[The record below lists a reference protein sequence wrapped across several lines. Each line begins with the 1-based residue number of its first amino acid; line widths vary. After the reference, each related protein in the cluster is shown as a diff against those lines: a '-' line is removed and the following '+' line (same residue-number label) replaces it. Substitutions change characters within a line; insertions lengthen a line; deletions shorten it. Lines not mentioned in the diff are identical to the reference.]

1 MKKKAISVIAV
12 SATAILITVALFQ
25 LKESDTETVLP
36 PPDSSET
43 YSADS
48 VEPALGERLER
59 CSELIQSGKYSLTVT
74 RNKQIGGLS
83 IPITT
88 YTYYGDGFIS
98 VTEYEGHDIVT
109 EVFINADGAYYLNS
123 DLNTAYLMPVS
134 TADPDNI
141 DLTGLSYIESG
152 STVAGTSAY
161 EYERYI
167 NSDGA
172 AVDFLFAGDS
182 LEKMKL
188 YSGDEYELITIKLS
202 NDISAARTELP
213 DGITIIDRR

>member
-12 SATAILITVALFQ
+12 SVTAILLTVVFFL
-25 LKESDTETVLP
+25 LKGNDTEADLP
-36 PPDSSET
+36 SSDSSSI

-48 VEPALGERLER
+48 VESALGEKLER
-59 CSELIQSGKYSLTVT
+59 CAALIKNDRYSLTVT

-83 IPITT
+83 MPITT
-88 YTYYGDGFIS
+88 ITCYGDGVIS

-109 EVFINADGAYYLNS
+109 EIFINADGAYYFNS
-123 DLNTAYLMPVS
+123 DAKTAYLMPTS
-134 TADPDNI
+134 TADPDCI
-141 DLTGLSYIESG
+141 DLTGLIYVESG

-167 NSDGA
+167 NSDGET
-172 AVDFLFAGDS
+172 VDFLFAGES

-202 NDISAARTELP
+202 DDISAARTELP
-213 DGITIIDRR
+213 EGITIVDIR